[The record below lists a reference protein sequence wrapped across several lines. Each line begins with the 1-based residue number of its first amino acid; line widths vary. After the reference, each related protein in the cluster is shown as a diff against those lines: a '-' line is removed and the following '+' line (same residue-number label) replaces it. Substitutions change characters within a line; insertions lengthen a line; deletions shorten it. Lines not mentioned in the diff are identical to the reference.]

1 MQNLPLR
8 AVLAAAVAAILGS
21 AVYYVTDV
29 TWWALVGVGV
39 VAVAI
44 TARAPLELSSREAQ
58 RRGTPSMRSLVTLGM
73 TKQKSIIV
81 ATMLVAIISLAAW
94 WTAIGNVQI
103 VDAVRS
109 PWLVVPPFAIA
120 ALGVALFA
128 DIMLFAMH
136 AKRSAKIIL
145 CAIFFSA
152 ISMAA
157 IVYPLGLG
165 FDPFLHRA
173 TIAHIAEFGT
183 IMPKPLYYIGQ
194 YALELLLVVVGHL
207 PLNLVDRFLL
217 PVFATVALVA
227 SATYGFADTLK
238 RSSVALMALMLLPL
252 GAFISTTP
260 QGVAYVFLLC
270 AIFVAQEGKV
280 KSEKEKVAAW
290 LLAIAALMTHPFA
303 GIPAV
308 LYVGTWHALQMTERQ
323 NAKRWILAASGIAAV
338 VAIPALFAV
347 QAARSGLALQLHFGN
362 LLDGARWQSL
372 NIGGFLSN
380 HFSTAYDG
388 LYLVVGNLLL
398 LTIIVAVVGMWAIS
412 EKEKVKSEKLAA
424 WLPMIF
430 AGAMFANFIALSIL
444 FDFDFLISYERTDYA
459 VRALTLT
466 QLFLMPCVIIAIAY
480 VDEYL
485 TQKPRALRMTLYA
498 FLALVGMA
506 NVYGAYPRHD
516 NYARSAGFNVST
528 ADFDAVSA
536 ITQDAGDENYIVLA
550 NQATSAA
557 AVEAYG
563 FKTYYHDDVFYYPIP
578 TGGPLY
584 EKFLTMVNDAPTR
597 ATIIEAMD
605 IASSIDTPVDLAYF
619 AVSNYWWKSEI
630 IIENAKREADDWF
643 AVDGG
648 AVTVFIFRR

>member
-1 MQNLPLR
+1 
-8 AVLAAAVAAILGS
+8 
-21 AVYYVTDV
+21 
-29 TWWALVGVGV
+29 
-39 VAVAI
+39 
-44 TARAPLELSSREAQ
+44 
-58 RRGTPSMRSLVTLGM
+58 MRSLVTLGM

>member
-29 TWWALVGVGV
+29 TWWALVSVGV
-39 VAVAI
+39 VAVGVGMWVPLQNSNNAPK
-44 TARAPLELSSREAQ
+44 TSQRAVS
-58 RRGTPSMRSLVTLGM
+58 TSL
-73 TKQKSIIV
+73 II
-81 ATMLVAIISLAAW
+81 LVAAVALIAW
-94 WTAIGNVQI
+94 WSAIGNVQI

-109 PWLVVPPFAIA
+109 PWLVVPPFAIV
-120 ALGVALFA
+120 ALGIAMFANVLLFVKGA
-128 DIMLFAMH
+128 T
-136 AKRSAKIIL
+136 RSATVLL

-157 IVYPLGLG
+157 VVYPLGLG

-173 TIAHIAEFGT
+173 TVAHIAEFGT
-183 IMPKPLYYIGQ
+183 ITPKPLYYIGQ
-194 YALELLLVVVGHL
+194 YAIELVLVLVAHL

-227 SATYGFADTLK
+227 SAAYGFADVTK
-238 RSSVALMALMLLPL
+238 RNRLALMALLLLPL

-260 QGVAYVFLLC
+260 QGIAYVFLLC
-270 AIFVAQEGKV
+270 AVFVAFAGDHKGRPYV
-280 KSEKEKVAAW
+280 KTDAIAPWV
-290 LLAIAALMTHPFA
+290 LAIAALLTHPFA

-308 LYVGTWHALQMTERQ
+308 LYVGAWHVMQMTERE
-323 NAKRWILAASGIAAV
+323 NIKRWLLAASGVAAV
-338 VAIPALFAV
+338 VAIPVLFAV
-347 QAARSGLALQLHFGN
+347 QAARSGLALQLHIGN
-362 LLDGARWQSL
+362 LLDVTRWQSL

-388 LYLVVGNLLL
+388 LYLVIDNLLL
-398 LTIIVAVVGMWAIS
+398 IVIVVGVLGYVWHVRGRIQYAPTIS
-412 EKEKVKSEKLAA
+412 ICV
-424 WLPMIF
+424 IF
-430 AGAMFANFIALSIL
+430 AAAMFANFVALSIL

-466 QLFLMPCVIIAIAY
+466 QLFLMPCVVIAIATA
-480 VDEYL
+480 DDYL
-485 TQKPRALRMTLYA
+485 SQKPRALRITFFTL
-498 FLALVGMA
+498 LALVGMA

-536 ITQDAGDENYIVLA
+536 IVRDGGTSNYIVLA

-563 FKTYYHDDVFYYPIP
+563 FKMYYHDDIFYYPIP
-578 TGGPLY
+578 TGGPMY

-597 ATIIEAMD
+597 TTIIEAMD
-605 IASSIDTPVDLAYF
+605 IATSDTTPVDLAYF
-619 AVSNYWWKSEI
+619 AVSDYWWKSEI